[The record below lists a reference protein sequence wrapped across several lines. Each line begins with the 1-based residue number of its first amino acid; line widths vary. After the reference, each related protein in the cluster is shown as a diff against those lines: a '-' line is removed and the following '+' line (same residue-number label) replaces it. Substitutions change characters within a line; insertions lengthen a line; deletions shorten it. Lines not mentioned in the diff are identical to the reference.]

1 MINEKRSHKF
11 KEEQGG
17 VYGRVEREGEREE
30 RREEWK
36 EGQREERGKC
46 CN

>member
-1 MINEKRSHKF
+1 MINKKRGHKF

-17 VYGRVEREGEREE
+17 VYGRVEREGGREE
-30 RREEWK
+30 RREK
-36 EGQREERGKC
+36 GNEGQREERGKC